1 MLNSKIWD
9 LSESCDIIPALRLS
23 YHYLSPN
30 LKRCFS
36 YCSLFPKNYEFHEE
50 EEVTLLW
57 MAEGFPYH
65 IDTKEEIQDLGHKF
79 FHELYSRSSFQQSSS
94 DPCRFLM
101 HDLINDL
108 AQWAVRECY
117 ALEWRIH
124 RWITF
129 DKDFPKIFVIYH
141 AFREIWTGLK
151 CLSPSLSSKICKHFY
166 QQQFPMAVV
175 TRHLAFF
182 IDC

>member
-1 MLNSKIWD
+1 
-9 LSESCDIIPALRLS
+9 
-23 YHYLSPN
+23 
-30 LKRCFS
+30 
-36 YCSLFPKNYEFHEE
+36 
-50 EEVTLLW
+50 

-141 AFREIWTGLK
+141 AFRDIWTGLK